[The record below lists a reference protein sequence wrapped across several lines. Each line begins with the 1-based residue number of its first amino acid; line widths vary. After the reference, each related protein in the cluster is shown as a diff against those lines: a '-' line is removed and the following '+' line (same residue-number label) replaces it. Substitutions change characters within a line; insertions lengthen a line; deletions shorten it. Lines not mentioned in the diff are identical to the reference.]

1 MRTFAPH
8 LKITEVYNQCFSG
21 CSAVGSV
28 PGLGPGC
35 RRFESCHPDENP
47 SVHKTDGFFV
57 FVIKETDLSYVSERK
72 GLRPW
77 VESKLTVN
85 ETSKLNSVN

>member
-1 MRTFAPH
+1 M
-8 LKITEVYNQCFSG
+8 FSG

-47 SVHKTDGFFV
+47 LAHKVSGCSAVGSVPGLGPGCRRFESCHPDENPLAHKVNGFFV
-57 FVIKETDLSYVSERK
+57 L
-72 GLRPW
+72 
-77 VESKLTVN
+77 
-85 ETSKLNSVN
+85 